1 MTRLAGAFK
10 NSDALRLKT
19 FELGGQIFRVRIP
32 LTKEMDAIEERINT
46 IDEAEEQRRYDKMV
60 AGLGNIEME
69 GIVQTDNDVI
79 VDGRSTRDMVRGI
92 LKMESRVVEFIKLLV
107 PSEGHSLDN
116 ITYEEIDAEW
126 PFTVQLEILAKI
138 SEVIAP
144 GYKEERK
151 N

>member
-1 MTRLAGAFK
+1 MTRLGAAFK
-10 NSDALRLKT
+10 STDSLRLKT

-79 VDGRSTRDMVRGI
+79 VDGRSTHDMVRGI
-92 LKMESRVVEFIKLLV
+92 LKMENRVVEFIKLLV

>member
-19 FELGGQIFRVRIP
+19 FELSGQIFRVRIP

-60 AGLGNIEME
+60 AGFGSIEME
-69 GIVQTDNDVI
+69 GVVKTDNDVI
-79 VDGRSTRDMVRGI
+79 VEGRSTRDMVRGI
-92 LKMESRVVEFIKLLV
+92 LKMENRVVEFIKLLV
-107 PSEGHSLDN
+107 PADGNLDD

>member
-1 MTRLAGAFK
+1 MTRLGSAFK

-32 LTKEMDAIEERINT
+32 LTKEMETIEGRIKN
-46 IDEAEEQRRYDKMV
+46 IDEAEEQRRYEKMV
-60 AGLGNIEME
+60 AGFNEIEIE
-69 GIVQTDNDVI
+69 GVVKTDNDVI
-79 VDGRSTRDMVRGI
+79 VEGRSSREMVRSI
-92 LKMESRVVEFIKLLV
+92 LQMENRVVEFIKLLV
-107 PSEGHSLDN
+107 PNEGTLDD

-126 PFTVQLEILAKI
+126 PFTVQLELLAKI
-138 SEVIAP
+138 NEVIAP

>member
-1 MTRLAGAFK
+1 MTRLGSAFK

-32 LTKEMDAIEERINT
+32 LTKEMEAIEQRIKK
-46 IDEAEEQRRYDKMV
+46 IDEAEEKRRYKNMV
-60 AGLGNIEME
+60 DGLGNIEME
-69 GIVQTDNDVI
+69 GVVKTEDDVI
-79 VDGRSTRDMVRGI
+79 VEGRSTKDMVRMV
-92 LKMESRVVEFIKLLV
+92 LQMENRIVEFIKLLV
-107 PSEGHSLDN
+107 PTEGTLDD

-126 PFTVQLEILAKI
+126 PMTVQLEILAKI
-138 SEVIAP
+138 NESIAP

>member
-1 MTRLAGAFK
+1 MTRLASAFK
-10 NSDALRLKT
+10 NSDSLRLKT

-32 LTKEMDAIEERINT
+32 LTKEMETIEQRISK
-46 IDEAEEQRRYDKMV
+46 IDEAEEQRRYEKMV
-60 AGLGNIEME
+60 AGFGDIDIE
-69 GIVQTDNDVI
+69 GIVKTENDV
-79 VDGRSTRDMVRGI
+79 VVEGRSTRDMVRSI
-92 LKMESRVVEFIKLLV
+92 LQMENRVVEFIKLLV
-107 PSEGHSLDN
+107 PTDGTLDD

-138 SEVIAP
+138 NEVVAP

>member
-1 MTRLAGAFK
+1 MTRLGSAFK

-32 LTKEMDAIEERINT
+32 LTKEMEAIEQRIKK
-46 IDEAEEQRRYDKMV
+46 IDEAEEQRRYKNMV
-60 AGLGNIEME
+60 EGLGNIEME
-69 GIVQTDNDVI
+69 GVVKTENDVI
-79 VDGRSTRDMVRGI
+79 VEGRSTKDMVRMV
-92 LKMESRVVEFIKLLV
+92 LQMENRVVEFIKLLV
-107 PSEGHSLDN
+107 PTDGTLDD

-138 SEVIAP
+138 NEVIAP

>member
-1 MTRLAGAFK
+1 MTRLGSAFK

-32 LTKEMDAIEERINT
+32 LTKEMETIEDRIKN
-46 IDEAEEQRRYDKMV
+46 IDEAEEQRRYEKMV
-60 AGLGNIEME
+60 AGFGNIEME
-69 GIVQTDNDVI
+69 GVVKTDNDV
-79 VDGRSTRDMVRGI
+79 VVEGRSTRDMVRSI
-92 LKMESRVVEFIKLLV
+92 LQMENRVVEFIKLLV
-107 PSEGHSLDN
+107 PADGTLDD

-138 SEVIAP
+138 NEVIAP

>member
-1 MTRLAGAFK
+1 MTRLGSAFK

-32 LTKEMDAIEERINT
+32 LTKEMETIEGRIKN
-46 IDEAEEQRRYDKMV
+46 IDDAEEQRRYEKMV
-60 AGLGNIEME
+60 AGFNEIEIE
-69 GIVQTDNDVI
+69 GVVKTDNDVI
-79 VDGRSTRDMVRGI
+79 VEGRSSREMVRSI
-92 LKMESRVVEFIKLLV
+92 LQMENRVVEFIKLLV
-107 PSEGHSLDN
+107 PNEGTLDD

-126 PFTVQLEILAKI
+126 PFTVQLELLAKI
-138 SEVIAP
+138 NEVIAP